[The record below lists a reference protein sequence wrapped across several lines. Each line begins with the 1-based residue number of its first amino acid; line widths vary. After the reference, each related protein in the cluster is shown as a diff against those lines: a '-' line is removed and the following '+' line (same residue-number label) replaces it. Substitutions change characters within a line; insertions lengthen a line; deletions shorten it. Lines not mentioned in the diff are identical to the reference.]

1 MRKKL
6 FLVLITVVLILWLGF
21 TFMNMGL
28 AELEIQTFVEVNIDE
43 LPDGTYHG
51 ACDKGRWKNEVEV
64 IIEAGAIVSIITT
77 DDMMIADSELAATLF
92 DQMKTSQ
99 NLDVDAVAGATV
111 TSNAYK
117 LAVQDALQKAANR

>member
-1 MRKKL
+1 MW
-6 FLVLITVVLILWLGF
+6 IGF
-21 TFMNMGL
+21 TYMGMGL
-28 AELEIQTFVEVNIDE
+28 DELENQTFLEINISE
-43 LPDGTYHG
+43 LPEGTYHG
-51 ACDKGRWKNEVEV
+51 VCDQGRWKNEVDVVIEV
-64 IIEAGAIVSIITT
+64 GAIASITTT

-92 DQMKTSQ
+92 DQMKTFQ